1 MGRFWCCTSLKK
13 LFSFLQQPPVAGSA
27 SAIGSLWTPPPTLS
41 VLGFLSVLILH
52 NSCSCRPSY
61 CGFMYAMG
69 LPCPEKP
76 VSLQSQATSVSYYFF
91 FFWPF
96 LPLRSV
102 NIWAE
107 GYNTDVPSKAELSPV
122 LILCRMTAGPC
133 IHWHLLK
140 KEASLMTTESFIKGT
155 KSELRG
161 RFIF

>member
-91 FFWPF
+91 FFGRFF
-96 LPLRSV
+96 LYDLWTFGQRGITLMFHLRLSSPQSLFSVEWLQVPVFIDTYWKRKLLWWPLRV
-102 NIWAE
+102 
-107 GYNTDVPSKAELSPV
+107 
-122 LILCRMTAGPC
+122 
-133 IHWHLLK
+133 
-140 KEASLMTTESFIKGT
+140 SLRVQSQN
-155 KSELRG
+155 
-161 RFIF
+161 